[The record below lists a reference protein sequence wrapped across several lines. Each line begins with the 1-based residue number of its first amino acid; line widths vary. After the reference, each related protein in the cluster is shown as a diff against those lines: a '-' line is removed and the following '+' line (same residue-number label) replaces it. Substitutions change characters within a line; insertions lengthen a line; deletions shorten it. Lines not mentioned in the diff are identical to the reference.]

1 MAPTGRVEQHV
12 RILKKYPNRRLY
24 DTTQSCF
31 VALEDVKR
39 LVLTGEPFEV
49 HDSKSGD
56 NITRSVLLQI
66 IAEQEADS
74 GGSLLTD
81 EVLRQLIRFYGD
93 SLHGLLREYLERS
106 VTMFM
111 EQQGAFHDQLR
122 TMLSGHPL
130 NLMSRLAEQNLD
142 MWSRLAT
149 GLRSEPN
156 TNERNEEK

>member
-1 MAPTGRVEQHV
+1 
-12 RILKKYPNRRLY
+12 
-24 DTTQSCF
+24 
-31 VALEDVKR
+31 
-39 LVLTGEPFEV
+39 VLFRSV
-49 HDSKSGD
+49 HDSKTGEV
-56 NITRSVLLQI
+56 ITRSVLLQI

-106 VTMFM
+106 MAMFM

-130 NLMSRLAEQNLD
+130 NMMSRLAEQNLD
-142 MWSRLAT
+142 IWSRLANSMR
-149 GLRSEPN
+149 GEAAGEGNPA
-156 TNERNEEK
+156 KK

>member
-1 MAPTGRVEQHV
+1 M

-49 HDSKSGD
+49 HDSKTGED
-56 NITRSVLLQI
+56 ITRSVLLQI

-106 VTMFM
+106 VALFM
-111 EQQGAFHDQLR
+111 EQQGAFHEQLR
-122 TMLSGHPL
+122 SLLNGHPL

-149 GLRSEPN
+149 GLRGDRGGEYSD
-156 TNERNEEK
+156 KK

>member
-1 MAPTGRVEQHV
+1 V

-49 HDSKSGD
+49 HDSKTGED
-56 NITRSVLLQI
+56 ITRSVLLQI

-111 EQQGAFHDQLR
+111 EQQGAFHEQLR
-122 TMLSGHPL
+122 TMLNGHPL

-142 MWSRLAT
+142 LWSRLAT
-149 GLRSEPN
+149 GLRGDQGGGGN
-156 TNERNEEK
+156 HGEKK

>member
-1 MAPTGRVEQHV
+1 M

-49 HDSKSGD
+49 HDSKTGED
-56 NITRSVLLQI
+56 ITRSVLLQI

-106 VTMFM
+106 VTGGHATWPHF
-111 EQQGAFHDQLR
+111 GAPAPHKFPKRMRR
-122 TMLSGHPL
+122 TANNGGVFLFRQAILSL
-130 NLMSRLAEQNLD
+130 NRHL
-142 MWSRLAT
+142 
-149 GLRSEPN
+149 
-156 TNERNEEK
+156 

>member
-1 MAPTGRVEQHV
+1 V

-24 DTTQSCF
+24 DTVQSCF

-39 LVLTGEPFEV
+39 LVLSGEPFEV
-49 HDSKSGD
+49 HDSKTGEV
-56 NITRSVLLQI
+56 ITRSVLLQI

-106 VTMFM
+106 MAMFM

-130 NLMSRLAEQNLD
+130 NLMSRLAEQNMD
-142 MWSRLAT
+142 IWSRLAGTLRGDAT
-149 GLRSEPN
+149 GDTSQA
-156 TNERNEEK
+156 KK

>member
-1 MAPTGRVEQHV
+1 M

-49 HDSKSGD
+49 HDSKTGD
-56 NITRSVLLQI
+56 DITRSVLLQI

-106 VTMFM
+106 VALFM
-111 EQQGAFHDQLR
+111 EQQDAFHEQLR
-122 TMLSGHPL
+122 SLLNGHPL

-149 GLRSEPN
+149 GLRGDWGGEHGDK
-156 TNERNEEK
+156 TK